1 MRRSTR
7 TAIKNDVSARAISK
21 RAIERAR
28 KTLCLHPHELLKYWA
43 NGVSIGGLTPD
54 PDQQLAAA
62 IASAPYYAPKLANLE
77 VRQETHVKAV
87 ISAAPMSKE
96 AWLSK
101 YVTPPPALPTQN
113 QNSGEL
119 PGVIDVTPPAPEPSS
134 SIELNSQETSV
145 TPQKD

>member
-7 TAIKNDVSARAISK
+7 TATKYDVSAKAISK
-21 RAIERAR
+21 RAVDRAR
-28 KTLCLHPHELLKYWA
+28 KTICLHPHELLRYWA

-101 YVTPPPALPTQN
+101 YVAPPPLPTQN

-119 PGVIDVTPPAPEPSS
+119 PSVIDVTPHAPEVSS
-134 SIELNSQETSV
+134 SIDVNSPETPV

>member
-7 TAIKNDVSARAISK
+7 TQTKYDVSARAISK
-21 RAIERAR
+21 RAIDRAR
-28 KTLCLHPHELLKYWA
+28 KTVCLHPHELLKYWA

-77 VRQETHVKAV
+77 VRQETHIKAV

-101 YVTPPPALPTQN
+101 YVAPPSLPTEFN
-113 QNSGEL
+113 NSGEVTS
-119 PGVIDVTPPAPEPSS
+119 VIDVTPPAPTVSS
-134 SIELNSQETSV
+134 SIDAISQEAPV

>member
-7 TAIKNDVSARAISK
+7 TATKYDVSAKAISK
-21 RAIERAR
+21 RAVDRAR
-28 KTLCLHPHELLKYWA
+28 KTICLHPHELLRYWA

-101 YVTPPPALPTQN
+101 YVTPPSLPTQF

-119 PGVIDVTPPAPEPSS
+119 PTVIDVTPPTLEPSS
-134 SIELNSQETSV
+134 SIELNSPETPV

>member
-7 TAIKNDVSARAISK
+7 TATKYDVSARALSK
-21 RAIERAR
+21 RAIDRAR
-28 KTLCLHPHELLKYWA
+28 KTICLHPHELLKYWA

-101 YVTPPPALPTQN
+101 YVAPPSLPTQN
-113 QNSGEL
+113 QKTGEL
-119 PGVIDVTPPAPEPSS
+119 LGVIDVTPPAPEASS
-134 SIELNSQETSV
+134 PIELNSPETLV

>member
-7 TAIKNDVSARAISK
+7 SQFKYDVSAKAISK
-21 RAIERAR
+21 RAIDRAR
-28 KTLCLHPHELLKYWA
+28 KTVCLHPHELLRYWA

-101 YVTPPPALPTQN
+101 YVSPPSLPTQN
-113 QNSGEL
+113 QITGEL
-119 PGVIDVTPPAPEPSS
+119 PSVIDVTPPAPEVSS
-134 SIELNSQETSV
+134 SIEANSPETPV
-145 TPQKD
+145 TLQKD